1 MKEKETVTDLVK
13 HQILSTNITLKKKK
27 KKSWQTVKNHLGAEV
42 ISGSVR
48 KLLV

>member
-27 KKSWQTVKNHLGAEV
+27 KLMADSEESPRGRSH
-42 ISGSVR
+42 
-48 KLLV
+48 

>member
-1 MKEKETVTDLVK
+1 MNEKETITDLVK
-13 HQILSTNITLKKKK
+13 HQILSTNITFKKKK
-27 KKSWQTVKNHLGAEV
+27 NSWQTVKNHLGAEV

>member
-13 HQILSTNITLKKKK
+13 HQILSTNITLKK

>member
-27 KKSWQTVKNHLGAEV
+27 IMADSEESPGGR
-42 ISGSVR
+42 SY
-48 KLLV
+48 

>member
-27 KKSWQTVKNHLGAEV
+27 NHG
-42 ISGSVR
+42 R
-48 KLLV
+48 Q

>member
-1 MKEKETVTDLVK
+1 MNEKETVTDLVK
-13 HQILSTNITLKKKK
+13 HQILSTNITLKKK